1 MALAGP
7 MEGSEKKPAGGV
19 NRFVAAEFWVVPR
32 SAPLRCC
39 CAGSAAGGRRA
50 NIIAVYSEI
59 YLNTSHTKRTTSN
72 HTLLVDYLEHADRHR
87 QPRQEKGPSGEN
99 LLIELHV

>member
-1 MALAGP
+1 MALAGLL
-7 MEGSEKKPAGGV
+7 EGSGKKPAGDV
-19 NRFVAAEFWVVPR
+19 NRFVAILGGPR

-87 QPRQEKGPSGEN
+87 QPRQKKGPSGEN
-99 LLIELHV
+99 LLIELRV